1 LRSRFITLLAFL
13 CLFNTFAVA
22 GQTSPAVPIYDH
34 ISGDLREVSIEPGDT
49 LYAISARHGVSVA
62 NIMRENSI
70 SDARKIRA
78 GKTLTINTR
87 RVIPEATDNGLV
99 ADIASGTLYRFEGAR
114 LLSRYPAGFGTTIRP
129 TPIGTFIVLF
139 VDENEEWSYP
149 KSVDEE
155 REREAS
161 IATTRRPPEPPN
173 TFGPLWVQLSTWGFG
188 IHATPFPSTIGSYM
202 SFQHIRVGKED
213 MKELAAIAG
222 SGMRLESIYQPV
234 RLALPPDGTVWLEA
248 HDDVYGL
255 GEPTIDD
262 VLLALGDRVEDVDR
276 DLIERVL
283 LEKSGVAELVGRDG
297 EGVGGL
303 TDGANGAFAAE
314 AEWSCLDCPPGES
327 RRVTL
332 QLKAKRTLTLEG
344 AFPLDVLNASG
355 QPVYNSSPSGERIV
369 LKAGETRNFVW
380 DLITSKGQPIPPGQY
395 TVLIS
400 FTPEGEGPATLGL
413 PLWVDR

>member
-1 LRSRFITLLAFL
+1 MRSRFICLLAI
-13 CLFNTFAVA
+13 LFFFEAAAFA
-22 GQTSPAVPIYDH
+22 GQTSPVVPIYDH

-62 NIMRENSI
+62 NIMRENAI

-99 ADIASGTLYRFEGAR
+99 ADITSGTLYRFEGAR
-114 LLSRYPAGFGTTIRP
+114 LLSRYPAGFGTTVRP

-139 VDENEEWSYP
+139 VDENTDWDYP
-149 KSVDEE
+149 ASVDEE

-161 IATTRRPPEPPN
+161 IATTRRPPAPPV
-173 TFGPLWVQLSTWGFG
+173 TLGPRWIQLSTWGFG

-202 SFQHIRVGKED
+202 SYQHIRVGKEE
-213 MKELAAIAG
+213 MKELASIAG

-248 HDDVYGL
+248 HEDVYGL
-255 GEPTIDD
+255 GEPAIDD
-262 VLLALGDRVEDVDR
+262 VITALGDRAEDVDR
-276 DLIERVL
+276 DLIARVL
-283 LEKSGVAELVGRDG
+283 LEKSGVAELVGKDG
-297 EGVGGL
+297 EAVGMV
-303 TDGANGAFAAE
+303 TDGANGALAAE

-327 RRVTL
+327 RRVSL
-332 QLKAKRTLTLEG
+332 QLKAKRPLTLES
-344 AFPLDVLNASG
+344 AFPLNVLNASG
-355 QPVYNSSPSGERIV
+355 QPVYNSSPGGEKIS

-380 DLITSKGQPIPPGQY
+380 DLITSKGQAVPPGQY

-400 FTPEGEGPATLGL
+400 FTPEGE
-413 PLWVDR
+413 